1 MSLTQA
7 PMREM
12 QESRRLRD
20 RLSFRDLGRKWKNRF
35 MRLMLVIMAA
45 AAIAPLL
52 SVFAYVIQQGGG
64 ALNWSFFSEVP
75 VPVGEAGGGML
86 NAWVGTLTIVAMAA
100 LVGVPWGI
108 AAGIYLSEYG
118 TGKLARTLRF
128 ATDILTSVPSI
139 IIGLFAYAVVVVPLK
154 RFSAHAGA
162 FALAIILVPFVTRT
176 TEELLRLVPQ
186 HVREA
191 GLALGLP
198 RWKVVLRIVLR
209 GSAGGIMTG
218 VMLAIARIAGE
229 TAPLLFT
236 AFGNRFMSLSL
247 DEPMATLPV
256 QIYTYAI
263 SPYEEWHRQAWA
275 GAFVLVIFVFTLNL
289 STRLIL
295 SRRQ

>member
-1 MSLTQA
+1 MEVSLQPAAHTTG
-7 PMREM
+7 
-12 QESRRLRD
+12 RLRD
-20 RLSFRDLGRKWKNRF
+20 RLSFRDFGRKWKNRG
-35 MRLMLVIMAA
+35 MRLLLLVMAI

-52 SVFAYVIQQGGG
+52 SVFIYVFQQGGSS
-64 ALNWSFFSEVP
+64 LNWSFFSEVP
-75 VPVGEAGGGML
+75 VPVGETGGGML
-86 NAWVGTLTIVAMAA
+86 NAWVGTVTIVLMASV
-100 LVGVPWGI
+100 VGIPWGI

-118 TGKLARTLRF
+118 KGKLGNVLRF

-139 IIGLFAYAVVVVPLK
+139 IIGLFAYAIIVVPLK

-162 FALAIILVPFVTRT
+162 AALAVIMVPFVTRT
-176 TEELLRLVPQ
+176 TEELLKLVPN

-198 RWKVVLRIVLR
+198 RWKVVLWIVLR

-218 VMLAIARIAGE
+218 VMLAVARVAGE

-236 AFGNRFMSLSL
+236 AFGNRFLSLSL
-247 DEPMATLPV
+247 DQPMATLPV

-289 STRLIL
+289 FTRLIMA
-295 SRRQ
+295 RRR